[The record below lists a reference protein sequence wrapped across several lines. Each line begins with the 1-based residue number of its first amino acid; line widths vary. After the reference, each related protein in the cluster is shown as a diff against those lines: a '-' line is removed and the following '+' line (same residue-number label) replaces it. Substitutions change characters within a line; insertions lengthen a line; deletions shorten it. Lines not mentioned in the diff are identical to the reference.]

1 MSVKPFALVV
11 LILLVT
17 LTGCR
22 ESAQQQSTNAA
33 SGITIDIKPDFTARV
48 GETALTVVLTDAQGA
63 PVDGATVRVRGDM
76 NHAGMVPV
84 NAETRESSGGEYVL
98 PFQWTMG
105 GDWIVTVEATL
116 AGGGVVTRTFD
127 YAIAR

>member
-1 MSVKPFALVV
+1 MSVRPWALTV

-22 ESAQQQSTNAA
+22 ESAQQQATNTT
-33 SGITIDIKPDFTARV
+33 SGITIELKPGYSAQV
-48 GETALTVVLTDAQGA
+48 GETTLTVILTDAQGA
-63 PVDGATVRVRGDM
+63 PVEGATVRIRGDM

-84 NAETRESSGGEYVL
+84 NAETGESSGGEYTV
-98 PFQWTMG
+98 PFEWTMG

-116 AGGGVVTRTFD
+116 ADGTVVTRTFD
-127 YAIAR
+127 TTIAR

>member
-1 MSVKPFALVV
+1 MFAKPWALTM

-22 ESAQQQSTNAA
+22 ESAQQQAINTT
-33 SGITIDIKPDFTARV
+33 SGITIELKPGYSAQV
-48 GETALTVVLTDAQGA
+48 GETTLTVILIDAQGA
-63 PVDGATVRVRGDM
+63 LVEGATVRVRGDM

-84 NAETRESSGGEYVL
+84 NAETAESSGGEYTV
-98 PFQWTMG
+98 PFEWTMG

-116 AGGGVVTRTFD
+116 ADGTVVTRTFD
-127 YAIAR
+127 TTIAR